1 MVLREDTRDFGGY
14 FINNG
19 GERLIRM
26 LILPKYN
33 IATPLKKPAY
43 LKRGSNFTEYGI

>member
-1 MVLREDTRDFGGY
+1 MVGSRLCPLGNCKTEKERIVIREDTRDFGGY

-26 LILPKYN
+26 LI
-33 IATPLKKPAY
+33 
-43 LKRGSNFTEYGI
+43 